1 MRVRL
6 GATAV
11 GSVLVVA
18 GVAFIFWP
26 ASLILSGAALVAF
39 GLLADDRSKP

>member
-6 GATAV
+6 AAATV
-11 GSVLVVA
+11 GSVLVIA
-18 GVAFIFWP
+18 GTAFIFWP

-39 GLLADDRSKP
+39 GLLTDDRSKL

>member
-1 MRVRL
+1 VRVRVA
-6 GATAV
+6 ATAV
-11 GSVLVVA
+11 GSILVIA
-18 GVAFIFWP
+18 GTAFIFWP